1 MKVGHAQRD
10 ITPEPGVTLSG
21 FVSRGN
27 KPSSGID
34 DPILV
39 HALSVEDHGEVVLI
53 LVYDLLAMGEEITA
67 EISSAVQ
74 KLSDGA
80 GLQVKLA
87 LCCTHTHSAPAAIK
101 LIGCGIPDLKYWE
114 LLVKASSEA
123 AREALANL
131 RPALLRYLAVTIPN
145 VSHNRR
151 SLLEDGRVV
160 MGRNPATPVI
170 KVGPTWDRLL
180 LVRFEDESGKGIAGI
195 ANWSAHPAVVCTQNI
210 SADYPGELRRRLSLA
225 FDVPFIYLQGAC
237 GNINLPF
244 RRMVREEMLENVDSL
259 MNALSIVAWPP
270 ARRADA
276 SSLLSRSVRLAY
288 APIPRSEELEQFRNG
303 MQTIA
308 RAGSGPPSIMSILAN
323 ILNVEPGEQPDPAM
337 ARFIAAALSQW
348 SQELLEKYDDVPTGA
363 DLAIKVWRLEPLA
376 FCFIA
381 AEVFVETAIQ
391 LQETFHDRM
400 ITVVGYA
407 SPLVGYLPTDD
418 ALLEGGYEVE
428 YAYRF
433 YGHPA
438 PFAKGSEPAVVEALR
453 RALASDIGGR
463 GAQR

>member
-39 HALSVEDHGEVVLI
+39 HALSVEDHGEVLLI

-74 KLSDGA
+74 QLSRGA
-80 GLQVKLA
+80 GLQVELA

-123 AREALANL
+123 ALEALADL
-131 RPALLRYLAVTIPN
+131 RPALLRYLAVPVAN

-151 SLLEDGRVV
+151 SLLADGRVV
-160 MGRNPATPVI
+160 MGRNAATPVV

-180 LVRFEDESGKGIAGI
+180 LVRFEDEAGKGIAGI
-195 ANWSAHPAVVCTQNI
+195 ANWAAHPAVVCTQNI

-244 RRMVREEMLENVDSL
+244 RHMVREEMLENVDSL
-259 MNALSIVAWPP
+259 MNALSTVAWPP
-270 ARRADA
+270 ARRANA

-288 APIPRSEELEQFRNG
+288 AAIPRSEELEEFRNG
-303 MQTIA
+303 MQMIA
-308 RAGSGPPSIMSILAN
+308 RAGSGSPSIMSILAN
-323 ILNVEPGEQPDPAM
+323 IMNVEPGEQPDPAM
-337 ARFIAAALSQW
+337 TRFIAAALSQW

-391 LQETFHDRM
+391 LQDTFPD
-400 ITVVGYA
+400 TVMTVIGYA
-407 SPLVGYLPTDD
+407 SPLVGYLPTDE
-418 ALLEGGYEVE
+418 ALHEGGYEVE

-433 YGHPA
+433 YGRPA
-438 PFAKGSEPAVVEALR
+438 PYAKGSEPAVVEALR
-453 RALASDIGGR
+453 RALAPGL
-463 GAQR
+463 

>member
-39 HALSVEDHGEVVLI
+39 HALSVEDHGEVLLI

-101 LIGCGIPDLKYWE
+101 LIGCGIPDPKYWE

-131 RPALLRYLAVTIPN
+131 RPALLRYFAVPVPN

-151 SLLEDGRVV
+151 SLLADGRVV
-160 MGRNPATPVI
+160 MGRNPAIPVI
-170 KVGPTWDRLL
+170 KAGPTWDRLL
-180 LVRFEDESGKGIAGI
+180 LVRFEDEAGKGIAGI

-244 RRMVREEMLENVDSL
+244 RHMVREEMLENVDSL
-259 MNALSIVAWPP
+259 MNALSTVAWPP
-270 ARRADA
+270 ARRANA

-288 APIPRSEELEQFRNG
+288 APIPRSEELEEFRSG
-303 MQTIA
+303 MQVIA
-308 RAGSGPPSIMSILAN
+308 RTGSGPLSIMSILAN
-323 ILNVEPGEQPDPAM
+323 IMNVEPGEQPDPAM
-337 ARFIAAALSQW
+337 TRFIAAALSQW
-348 SQELLEKYDDVPTGA
+348 SQELLEKYDEVPTGA
-363 DLAIKVWRLEPLA
+363 DLAIKVWRLEPLV

-391 LQETFHDRM
+391 LQDTFPDRV

-407 SPLVGYLPTDD
+407 SPLVGYLPTDE

-438 PFAKGSEPAVVEALR
+438 PYAKGSEPAVVEALR
-453 RALASDIGGR
+453 RALA
-463 GAQR
+463 